1 MAQQTDIKYY
11 ITTYTSFSHNH
22 VIAILSSNEAKYRFE
37 VQQTEQMYSRFEVY
51 SNPRAFEMLR
61 EAASENN
68 GNSFTLE
75 YGSI

>member
-1 MAQQTDIKYY
+1 MNNQSIKYY

-22 VIAILSSNEAKYRFE
+22 VIALLSSNDAQYRYDID
-37 VQQTEQMYSRFEVY
+37 QTEQWYSRFEIY
-51 SNPRAFEMLR
+51 SNQRAFDMLK
-61 EAASENN
+61 EASHENN

>member
-1 MAQQTDIKYY
+1 MAQQKDIKYY

-22 VIAILSSNEAKYRFE
+22 VIAILSSNEANYRFDML
-37 VQQTEQMYSRFEVY
+37 QTEQEYSRFQVY
-51 SNPRAFEMLR
+51 SNLRAFQMLR
-61 EAASENN
+61 EAAAENN